1 MRQGTLDVLVA
12 TDVASRG
19 LDVEH
24 ITHVI
29 NFDLPTDAEVYVHRI
44 GRTGRAGRSGKAI
57 SFVTPSEL
65 GKIRFVGKKVGA
77 SIPEGKVPS
86 DADVAQARQR
96 RLRAG
101 IGAAMEAD
109 GHEALRGWLE
119 TLVEDAGWDAV
130 DVAAAA
136 LRLLT
141 EPRGALDLD
150 PDSRP
155 PAWARPPSRPPR
167 RDGPD
172 PRFRR
177 PEGPRG
183 RGNFRRD
190 NNGDEVELFFA
201 AGRSRGVRPADLV
214 GALANE
220 AGIPGG
226 RIGRIMIHDRK
237 SFVGVPRDV
246 AERLLSAGKTLN
258 IRGSD
263 VRMALSNGG
272 AGGQHRMGPGGRG
285 KHGSK
290 PAWSGRAS

>member
-1 MRQGTLDVLVA
+1 MSAPLARPADPRWNSESGFS
-12 TDVASRG
+12 AS
-19 LDVEH
+19 
-24 ITHVI
+24 
-29 NFDLPTDAEVYVHRI
+29 FPT
-44 GRTGRAGRSGKAI
+44 T
-57 SFVTPSEL
+57 
-65 GKIRFVGKKVGA
+65 
-77 SIPEGKVPS
+77 
-86 DADVAQARQR
+86 
-96 RLRAG
+96 
-101 IGAAMEAD
+101 
-109 GHEALRGWLE
+109 
-119 TLVEDAGWDAV
+119 
-130 DVAAAA
+130 
-136 LRLLT
+136 
-141 EPRGALDLD
+141 
-150 PDSRP
+150 
-155 PAWARPPSRPPR
+155 ARPPSRPPR